1 MPDILDVLVSY
12 WPNALIGA
20 FILVLAF
27 HFFLRFLCP
36 AVKLRLSLTRIVK
49 CLRKPEMGYAQ
60 KSGDLHAIVAHAR
73 SNRAFSLLWFKYS
86 KTLHPQSE
94 ADGAGQGV
102 NFRWRATT
110 LAETFFTQQALVDS
124 PLRTDYFKHLPGILT
139 GLGIIGTFAGLIRGL
154 NHFDVSLQA
163 NEMQGSLGNLINA
176 VGHAFYVSAAA
187 ICLAI
192 LFTLLEKLLLNRCY
206 ARVDEIQNA
215 IDGLFHA
222 GVGEEYLE
230 RLVKASETAATQA
243 LQIKDALVADL
254 KQILAEVATN
264 QASASAR
271 NSSYVSTAVGKVIAE
286 SLGDPMK
293 RISVAVERVSS
304 DQGIAIKT
312 ALLDVMA
319 GFSEQMREMFVGQ
332 MQVMGDLLT
341 QTTKGAQENLSSLER
356 LASSM
361 NSANSNLEQIRTL
374 VSQSQAE
381 IGEMLQRTISRLG
394 EQVVTAAE
402 ELKRQ
407 TRTSDGVQHEESAR
421 IVGQTGVA
429 VSELSREV
437 QTLIYQS
444 LEISRSLQGS
454 IGSLSGATGESIN
467 RMNAGAD
474 LIYTASREFAKA
486 GESVTASIRGSSE
499 AVEKIQAA
507 ANSLGRAMNGTADV
521 FNEYRQNRE
530 AFALIVSDLKAT
542 VQNAKREASMTSDL
556 VERLQGAA
564 SQLGRAQKQSED
576 YLKGINEV
584 LAKAHEAFAANVEK
598 TLSRGNSQFHVEL
611 STAVSLLS
619 AGVQDLGDMFE
630 RVSAS
635 R

>member
-1 MPDILDVLVSY
+1 LPDILDVLISY

-20 FILVLAF
+20 FILVLAL
-27 HFFLRFLCP
+27 HFFFRFLCP
-36 AVKLRLSLTRIVK
+36 AVKLRLSLRRIVK
-49 CLRKPEMGYAQ
+49 CLRKPEIGYAQ
-60 KSGDLHAIVAHAR
+60 KTGDLHAVVAHAR
-73 SNRAFSLLWFKYS
+73 SNPAFSLLWFKYS
-86 KTLHPQSE
+86 KTLHVQSE
-94 ADGAGQGV
+94 VDGTGQRV

-187 ICLAI
+187 ICL
-192 LFTLLEKLLLNRCY
+192 EKSLLNRCY
-206 ARVDEIQNA
+206 VRVDEIQNA

-230 RLVKASETAATQA
+230 RLVKASETAASQA
-243 LQIKDALVADL
+243 LQIKDSLVADL

-271 NSSYVSTAVGKVIAE
+271 NSGYVSTAVGKVVAE
-286 SLGDPMK
+286 SLGDPMR
-293 RISVAVERVSS
+293 RISVAIERVSC
-304 DQGIAIKT
+304 DQGVAIKT

-319 GFSEQMREMFVGQ
+319 GFSEQMREMLSGQ
-332 MQVMGDLLT
+332 MQVVGDLLT
-341 QTTKGAQENLSSLER
+341 QTTKGAQENWTGFQR
-356 LASSM
+356 LASTM
-361 NSANSNLEQIRTL
+361 DSADNNLEQIRTL

-381 IGEMLQRTISRLG
+381 IGETLQRTISGLG
-394 EQVVTAAE
+394 EQVLRAVE

-407 TRTSDGVQHEESAR
+407 TRTSDGLQHEESAR
-421 IVGQTGVA
+421 IAGQTA
-429 VSELSREV
+429 VSGLSREV
-437 QTLIYQS
+437 QTLISQS
-444 LEISRSLQGS
+444 LEMNRSLQGS
-454 IGSLSGATGESIN
+454 FASLSGATGDSIN

-474 LIYTASREFAKA
+474 LIYTASRGFAKA
-486 GESVTASIRGSSE
+486 GEGVTASIKASSE
-499 AVEKIQAA
+499 AVDKIQAA
-507 ANSLGRAMNGTADV
+507 ANSLGNAMNGTAEV
-521 FNEYRQNRE
+521 FNEYKQNRD
-530 AFALIVSDLKAT
+530 AFAMIVSDLKAT

-584 LAKAHEAFAANVEK
+584 LAKAHEAFAANIEK
-598 TLSRGNSQFHVEL
+598 TLNRGNSQFHVEL

>member
-1 MPDILDVLVSY
+1 MQS
-12 WPNALIGA
+12 
-20 FILVLAF
+20 
-27 HFFLRFLCP
+27 
-36 AVKLRLSLTRIVK
+36 SLTPSLARHSHFSGSNTRRPFMSN
-49 CLRKPEMGYAQ
+49 LKPMGRGEGSTFA
-60 KSGDLHAIVAHAR
+60 
-73 SNRAFSLLWFKYS
+73 
-86 KTLHPQSE
+86 
-94 ADGAGQGV
+94 GALPPWPKH
-102 NFRWRATT
+102 F
-110 LAETFFTQQALVDS
+110 LPQALVDS

-230 RLVKASETAATQA
+230 RLVRASETAATQA

-254 KQILAEVATN
+254 KEILAEVATN

-271 NSSYVSTAVGKVIAE
+271 NSSYVSTAVGNVIAE

-304 DQGIAIKT
+304 DQGVAIKA

-319 GFSEQMREMFVGQ
+319 GFSEQMREMLSGQ
-332 MQVMGDLLT
+332 MQVVGDLLT
-341 QTTKGAQENLSSLER
+341 QTTKGAQENWDGFQR
-356 LASSM
+356 LASIM
-361 NSANSNLEQIRTL
+361 DSAGSNLEQIRTL
-374 VSQSQAE
+374 ASQSQAE
-381 IGEMLQRTISRLG
+381 IGEMLRRTVSSLG
-394 EQVVTAAE
+394 EQVLRAVE

-407 TRTSDGVQHEESAR
+407 TKTSEGFQHEESAR
-421 IVGQTGVA
+421 VAGQAAAA
-429 VSELSREV
+429 VSGLSREV

-444 LEISRSLQGS
+444 LEINRSLQGS
-454 IGSLSGATGESIN
+454 IASFSGATGDSIN

-474 LIYTASREFAKA
+474 LIYSASREFAKA
-486 GESVTASIRGSSE
+486 GEGVTTSIKGSSE
-499 AVEKIQAA
+499 AIDKIQAA
-507 ANSLGRAMNGTADV
+507 ANSLGSAMNGTADV
-521 FNEYRQNRE
+521 FKEYKQNRE
-530 AFALIVSDLKAT
+530 AFALIVSDLKT
-542 VQNAKREASMTSDL
+542 TIQNARREASMTSDL

-576 YLKGINEV
+576 YLKGINDV
-584 LAKAHEAFAANVEK
+584 LAKAHEAFAANIEK
-598 TLSRGNSQFHVEL
+598 TLNRGNSQFHVEL